1 MIMMTVVDHLYCNMV
16 LSVVVVKLLQEIL
29 LKRETLNVSI
39 IVSLGAYRAHDSLKL
54 SVSCADATNSSQS
67 IGFNY
72 IQRNKG
78 KPHETRHENNSQN
91 THNQLIRGMNMAN
104 KTTNEI
110 MMMSYNH
117 HFGRA

>member
-1 MIMMTVVDHLYCNMV
+1 M
-16 LSVVVVKLLQEIL
+16 
-29 LKRETLNVSI
+29 
-39 IVSLGAYRAHDSLKL
+39 VSLGAYRPHDSLKL

-110 MMMSYNH
+110 IMMSYNH
-117 HFGRA
+117 HFGRAFEKHKRGWGVLQSIQNIKH